1 MKKYINLELFNVI
14 TVTVYLKSYGTLQGL
29 IFKYRTNRRSLV
41 ESEQIIEDKDNLI
54 KLIEQKTLWWCLRS
68 LWYLKTC
75 FCCLGLFRLL
85 QADRYIKSRTQKNE
99 GRKGY
104 KKKATWTEKNE
115 SQGRILI
122 SRHINS
128 KITLFVR

>member
-54 KLIEQKTLWWCLRS
+54 KLIEQKTLW
-68 LWYLKTC
+68 
-75 FCCLGLFRLL
+75 
-85 QADRYIKSRTQKNE
+85 
-99 GRKGY
+99 
-104 KKKATWTEKNE
+104 
-115 SQGRILI
+115 
-122 SRHINS
+122 
-128 KITLFVR
+128 